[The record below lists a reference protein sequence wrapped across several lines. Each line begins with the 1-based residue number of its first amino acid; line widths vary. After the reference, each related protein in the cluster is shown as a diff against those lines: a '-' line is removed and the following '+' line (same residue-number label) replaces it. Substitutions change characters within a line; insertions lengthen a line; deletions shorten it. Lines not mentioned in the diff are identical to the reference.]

1 MQLLPLEIRPMG
13 PQHRDQFIDMYHSI
27 DKISDLPK
35 EETASLEIRLG
46 YYDDPQVNTWG
57 AYHQDQLVGSLMGR
71 FPPNVNMWFGYSLFT
86 RLRPWVTQ
94 LNWHVQSMVLACEL
108 FEPLIQQ
115 GESQGRY
122 IFYTNKDVRHQLAIE
137 HSMDRLRELEQ
148 RSVITKHYRMLD
160 YLHLCDRIYLPG
172 EVVDAS
178 MPRQHRQFYPEGMIF
193 NKRTIVVMH
202 ALNRTERQKLWGL
215 A

>member
-1 MQLLPLEIRPMG
+1 MQQLSLEILPMG
-13 PQHRDQFIDMYHSI
+13 PQHRDQFVDIYNHTDE
-27 DKISDLPK
+27 ISGQPR
-35 EETASLEIRLG
+35 EETASLATRLKF
-46 YYDDPQVNTWG
+46 YDDPLTSTWG
-57 AYHQDQLVGSLMGR
+57 AYHQEQLVGMLMGR
-71 FPPNVNMWFGYSLFT
+71 FPPNVNMWFGFSLFT
-86 RLRPWVTQ
+86 RLRPWVTK
-94 LNWHVQSMVLACEL
+94 LHWHVQSMVLACEL
-108 FEPLIQQ
+108 FEPLIEQ

-178 MPRQHRQFYPEGMIF
+178 MPKQHRQFYPDGMQF
-193 NKRTIVVMH
+193 DKRTIVVMH
-202 ALNRTERQKLWGL
+202 TLNRDERKKLWGL
-215 A
+215 D